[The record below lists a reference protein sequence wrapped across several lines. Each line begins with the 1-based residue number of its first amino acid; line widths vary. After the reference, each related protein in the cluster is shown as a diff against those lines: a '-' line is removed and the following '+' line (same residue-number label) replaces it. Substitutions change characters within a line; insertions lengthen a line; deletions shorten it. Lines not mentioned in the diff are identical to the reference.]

1 MKRLLSMAAWAVL
14 CLTLAQCT
22 PKTQPDT
29 RTRVIV
35 TSDGEIDDECSMVRF
50 MLYMNEWDVEG
61 IVTSSSQYHWHG
73 HRWAGDDWME
83 PYLDAY
89 AQVYPNLIRHDSR
102 YPTPEYV
109 RSITKL
115 GNVETEGEMDQ
126 VTAGSELIARVLLD
140 ETDDRPVWLQAW
152 GGTNTIARALRTI
165 EETHP
170 EKMDYVAAKAR
181 LFCIWEQDST
191 YQAYIRPVWG
201 KIKTIISDQFVAYD
215 YFWPYYNIPVE
226 DSRYFGAEW
235 MKENILEGHGPLCG
249 AYKALED
256 GAFRSEGDSPSYFYA
271 IPTGLSDLEHPDWG
285 NWGGRYVNVRENQ
298 WLDPVPEADYVYP
311 EGRYYTRSAW
321 GRARLDPLRKADIYD
336 DPLIY
341 EYLQDIL
348 RWLPDV
354 QNDFAARA
362 DWCVKSFEE
371 ANHAPVI
378 DPAAPQTVRAK
389 AGDTVSLAVRA
400 SDPDRD
406 ALSYDWWYYAAPGS
420 YPGSC
425 EVPDAARA
433 TTSVRIPADAASGQT
448 LHFICTVRDGGTP
461 QLTRYK
467 RIVVEIE

>member
-1 MKRLLSMAAWAVL
+1 M
-14 CLTLAQCT
+14 C
-22 PKTQPDT
+22 
-29 RTRVIV
+29 
-35 TSDGEIDDECSMVRF
+35 
-50 MLYMNEWDVEG
+50 
-61 IVTSSSQYHWHG
+61 
-73 HRWAGDDWME
+73 
-83 PYLDAY
+83 
-89 AQVYPNLIRHDSR
+89 
-102 YPTPEYV
+102 
-109 RSITKL
+109 
-115 GNVETEGEMDQ
+115 
-126 VTAGSELIARVLLD
+126 
-140 ETDDRPVWLQAW
+140 
-152 GGTNTIARALRTI
+152 
-165 EETHP
+165 
-170 EKMDYVAAKAR
+170 
-181 LFCIWEQDST
+181 
-191 YQAYIRPVWG
+191 
-201 KIKTIISDQFVAYD
+201 
-215 YFWPYYNIPVE
+215 
-226 DSRYFGAEW
+226 
-235 MKENILEGHGPLCG
+235 

-321 GRARLDPLRKADIYD
+321 GRARLDPLRKAGIYD